1 MIIYISKIL
10 FVIGVPSPLVWKE
23 YLKRFNDTK
32 LNINFRDKVSG
43 WKRYSLS
50 VKGKN
55 INYTKYHIE
64 DIYMK
69 GFLKNIILRDSCYNC
84 QFKKYM
90 RISDITLAD
99 FWGVDKICPEMFDNK
114 GTSLVIVNSSK
125 GEKLLSEIMKKT
137 ILTWRIGR

>member
-1 MIIYISKIL
+1 
-10 FVIGVPSPLVWKE
+10 
-23 YLKRFNDTK
+23 
-32 LNINFRDKVSG
+32 
-43 WKRYSLS
+43 
-50 VKGKN
+50 
-55 INYTKYHIE
+55 
-64 DIYMK
+64 MK

-137 ILTWRIGR
+137 KYEKIQLEDAIKMNRCMLESVAINEKREEFFENLGKVPLDELVSRYM